1 MIFPPLVDF
10 VVVAAALVE
19 VVVSLADRAM
29 VVVVAVAVIIG
40 SVGVVVSLKG
50 GAAVVVA
57 VVTVVTGR
65 VVFSVLPVV
74 RAGVDEDPLL
84 QATSRLVNSW

>member
-1 MIFPPLVDF
+1 MIFPPLVDL

-29 VVVVAVAVIIG
+29 VVFVAVVVVFFIG
-40 SVGVVVSLKG
+40 SVGVVVSLAV

-57 VVTVVTGR
+57 VVTVVTG
-65 VVFSVLPVV
+65 
-74 RAGVDEDPLL
+74 
-84 QATSRLVNSW
+84 